1 MNSFIITRLVYAPPF
16 RKYKCKIDDSILSS
30 DQEEMKK
37 PKYLLNMIS
46 IFVPTTTTAF

>member
-1 MNSFIITRLVYAPPF
+1 MIQFYPQIN
-16 RKYKCKIDDSILSS
+16 K
-30 DQEEMKK
+30 QEEMKK